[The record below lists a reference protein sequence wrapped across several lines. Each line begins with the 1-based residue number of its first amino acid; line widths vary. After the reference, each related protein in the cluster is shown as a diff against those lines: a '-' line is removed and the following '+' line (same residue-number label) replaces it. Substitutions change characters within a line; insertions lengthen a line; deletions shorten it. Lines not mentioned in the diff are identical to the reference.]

1 MVEILTD
8 VGNNL
13 KASTISLEKK
23 LESVKKIFH
32 QAQLEGIKTQ
42 ISDLDRN
49 FTQIEKNLSGLN

>member
-23 LESVKKIFH
+23 LESVKKILH

>member
-23 LESVKKIFH
+23 LESVKKILR